1 MFSYADGC
9 TMSAKKDG
17 LANIGGWLA
26 MNNEDWA
33 VECRNRLILT
43 EGFSTYGGLS
53 GRDLAAIAVGLEEVV
68 EEDYLRYR
76 IASTE
81 YVARHFT
88 EAGVPIMKPAGGH
101 AVYIDARQM
110 LPHIPPLHYPGQSLA
125 VELYKQGGI
134 RGCEIGTAMF
144 GLRPDGKEEPA
155 HMDLVRLA
163 IPRRMYTQAH
173 MDYVIEVVTEVYE
186 NRENLRGMKFIRQP
200 PALRHFTGRFD
211 YVDD

>member
-1 MFSYADGC
+1 
-9 TMSAKKDG
+9 MSEFG
-17 LANIGGWLA
+17 PLAREISATARLGGPLIIAQVFQVGMGFTDTVMAGHIG
-26 MNNEDWA
+26 
-33 VECRNRLILT
+33 T
-43 EGFSTYGGLS
+43 
-53 GRDLAAIAVGLEEVV
+53 RDLAAIAIGLEEVV

-81 YVARHFT
+81 YVARHIS

-110 LPHIPPLHYPGQSLA
+110 LPHIPPLQYPGQALA
-125 VELYKQGGI
+125 VELYKEGGI

-173 MDYVIEVVTEVYE
+173 MDFVVEVITEVHH
-186 NRENLRGMKFIRQP
+186 NREKLRGMKFIRQP

-211 YVDD
+211 YVDP